1 MKSLKAIVAMS
12 QNRVIGNAGKIPW
25 HLPEDFRWFKRAT
38 LGKTVVM
45 GRKTYESLGKPL
57 PNRLNVVFT
66 RNPDLLR
73 KASDRPKIY
82 DPAKSG
88 SAARSLLRQADA
100 EQLTFPATVETRLVL
115 WSDLQRF
122 IRLIREDREGEMWV
136 IGGSTIY
143 DQMLPFCTDLYLTQ
157 VKRTVAG
164 DAFFP
169 PFEADF
175 EPVQTV
181 LEHEE
186 FTVTHYRR
194 LPGKET

>member
-1 MKSLKAIVAMS
+1 MS
-12 QNRVIGNAGKIPW
+12 QNRVIGDAGKIPW

-57 PNRLNVVFT
+57 PNRLNVVLT
-66 RNPDLLR
+66 RNPKLLLE
-73 KASDRPKIY
+73 ASDRPKIY
-82 DPAKSG
+82 DQAKSG
-88 SAARSLLRQADA
+88 SAAVGLLRQAAA
-100 EQLTFPATVETRLVL
+100 EQLMFPDTVETRLVL
-115 WSDLQRF
+115 WGDLQK
-122 IRLIREDREGEMWV
+122 LMREDRVGEMWV